1 MGKHRVF
8 RAVVSGHFAVDVLNS
23 SGAVLLA
30 VLREPLN
37 LSYSQIG
44 MALTAYLLI
53 GSLSQPLFGWLAD
66 RFAGRWMPLAS
77 ASVAWMAVFFTLVA
91 LAPTWELLLPAF
103 ILASLGSGLF
113 HPLGTAVSAVA
124 LPQRPAG
131 ATSVFFFGG
140 QLGLALGPFL
150 AGALTGLLGAPGLL
164 PLTGLALI
172 PAVML
177 LHAWRDEGLLAPRR
191 ARQASEART
200 VRTWTAAAV
209 MLMIGFVVLVA
220 LRSSI
225 QQIYMSYLPQLFQD
239 RGWTPAL
246 FGLLAGTFMGAGAV
260 GQLVSGNLADRH
272 GMRLA
277 VAAPLLIGVP
287 AGLLC
292 LLATPVWLVF
302 AGCLAAG
309 FLFGGQH
316 SVLVVYAQRLLPVQQ
331 GFAAGLILGFTF
343 ASGALGTAAAGY
355 LADSVGLETVMVWT
369 TLLGAPAA
377 LLALMLPGR
386 ASVSTAA
393 PVQTGMGAGK
403 AGERTAQV

>member
-77 ASVAWMAVFFTLVA
+77 ASVAWMAAFFTLVA

-150 AGALTGLLGAPGLL
+150 AGALTGPLGAPGLL
-164 PLTGLALI
+164 PLTWLALI

-177 LHAWRDEGLLAPRR
+177 LHSWRDEGLLAPRR
-191 ARQASEART
+191 TRQASEART

-292 LLATPVWLVF
+292 LVATPVWLVF
-302 AGCLAAG
+302 TGCLAAG

-369 TLLGAPAA
+369 TLLGLPAA

-393 PVQTGMGAGK
+393 PIQTGMGAGK